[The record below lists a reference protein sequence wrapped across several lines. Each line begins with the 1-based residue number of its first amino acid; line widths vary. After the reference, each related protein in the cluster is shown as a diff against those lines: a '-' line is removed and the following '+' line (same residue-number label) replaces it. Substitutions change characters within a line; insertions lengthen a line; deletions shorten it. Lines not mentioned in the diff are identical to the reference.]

1 MANTEDLRYK
11 RTETAIRA
19 AFIELASETPVSKV
33 SVTSICRRAS
43 ISRNAF
49 YLHYA
54 SVPTLYEKLVE
65 ELLSDVLSECVASS
79 KRVTASG
86 EVDKDLAPAI
96 LNALSRHEDLLR
108 ALLPA
113 DNGSLCLCLADG
125 LSSAYVEAALL
136 FGEHGGS
143 EEHRLACSFA
153 AWAHVGLVRRWI
165 TSTSAPLSD
174 LLPTFKGLQAGISS
188 DSTKFLMESRDVGR

>member
-1 MANTEDLRYK
+1 MANTEDLRYR
-11 RTETAIRA
+11 RTETAIRT
-19 AFIELASETPVSKV
+19 AFIELASETSVSKV

-54 SVPTLYEKLVE
+54 GVPTLYEKLVD
-65 ELLSDVLSECVASS
+65 ELLSDVLAECMASA
-79 KRVTASG
+79 KRVTSSG
-86 EVDKDLAPAI
+86 EVDKDLARAI
-96 LNALSRHEDLLR
+96 LNALGRHEDLLR

-125 LSSAYVEAALL
+125 LASAYVEAALL

-153 AWAHVGLVRRWI
+153 AWAHVGLIRRWI
-165 TSTSAPLSD
+165 TSTAAPLSD
-174 LLPTFKGLQAGISS
+174 LLPTFEELQSGLSS
-188 DSTKFLMESRDVGR
+188 GSTKYLLL